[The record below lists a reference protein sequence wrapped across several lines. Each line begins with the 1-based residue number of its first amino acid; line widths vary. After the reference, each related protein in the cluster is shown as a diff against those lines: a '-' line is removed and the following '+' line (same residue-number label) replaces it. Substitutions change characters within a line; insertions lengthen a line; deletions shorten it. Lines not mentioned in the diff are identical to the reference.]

1 MENVARSS
9 STVYAQPRVV
19 DDLND
24 CFFYHTID
32 IPGHGT
38 AFCPWGWDLRGRE
51 REYTGGIDF
60 QGKRVLEFG
69 TASGFLCFYMEKQ
82 GAEVVACDVC
92 EHDSVDIVPSAR
104 CNYRTVEVT
113 IKDMVRQLNN
123 SFWFTHR
130 AFQSKAKVVYSSAYF
145 LPDEVGQFDIC
156 TFGAILLH
164 LRDPFRA
171 LQKGLERTRETVI
184 IADMLPKIDGPYM
197 EFLPEAG
204 NLGGWW
210 AISPGILVKMIAELG
225 FEDSKVTYHKQ
236 KRMAGDVS
244 PFFTIVGKR
253 TRPLLPAQPAA
264 TKADNRK
271 FVSEVYHELL
281 EREPERIALDSWS
294 GFLDQGGNRDEM
306 KRTIKDSSEYRRVDS
321 RRYLRG
327 MYREMLDREPELA
340 EIDSWM
346 GFLSSGGTCEKM
358 KQSIESSPEYRQVQD
373 RRCVSHV

>member
-1 MENVARSS
+1 MEKPA
-9 STVYAQPRVV
+9 TATGTIYAQPRVV
-19 DDLND
+19 TDVND

-38 AFCPWGWDLRGRE
+38 ASCPWGWDLRGKE
-51 REYTGGIDF
+51 REYTGGADF
-60 QGKRVLEFG
+60 RGKRVLEFG

-104 CNYRTVEVT
+104 CNYRTVELT

-130 AFQSKAKVVYSSAYF
+130 AFQSKAKVVYSSVYS

-184 IADMLPKIDGPYM
+184 IADMLPKIKGPYM

-210 AISPGILVKMIAELG
+210 AISPGILLKMIGELG
-225 FEDSKVTYHKQ
+225 FEDAKVTYHTQ
-236 KRMAGDVS
+236 KRMAGDKAK
-244 PFFTIVGKR
+244 FFTIVGRR

-264 TKADNRK
+264 TRADNRQ
-271 FVSEVYHELL
+271 FVSDVYRGWL
-281 EREPERIALDSWS
+281 ERDPDRVALDSWS
-294 GFLDQGGNRDEM
+294 GFLDQGGDRAEM
-306 KRTIKDSSEYRRVDS
+306 VRWIK
-321 RRYLRG
+321 
-327 MYREMLDREPELA
+327 
-340 EIDSWM
+340 
-346 GFLSSGGTCEKM
+346 
-358 KQSIESSPEYRQVQD
+358 QSPEYQQVSA
-373 RRCVSHV
+373 RRDGRVGAAS